1 MDRGLQPEQGIIDH
15 GPLPWGLLRYPFDH
29 SSRPFFFIP
38 TVSRSLSILGEEENT
53 HTYNKQLNIA
63 RPVRVVLGLRNKSD
77 LETCRAEW

>member
-1 MDRGLQPEQGIIDH
+1 MALFH
-15 GPLPWGLLRYPFDH
+15 GGFLVIRSTIVADL
-29 SSRPFFFIP
+29 FFIP